1 MKEDREHK
9 NNKKEDLGEQ
19 ILQVIE
25 DSINSMD
32 FSGLS
37 DGIRD
42 LVDYAKD
49 ETQKQWDY
57 AREKLNQWEPLEN
70 GGHTKTSKMER
81 NDRRNTGN
89 RSKMEAGNR
98 GTTRNDRDREVPT
111 VPQTRGTLP
120 GTYSGPLQTGFG
132 GAGLAIFGALS
143 LGFGIGGFG
152 LAAVSGIFSTVAV
165 ILESIFLPL
174 TVISGIFLGRG
185 LLTGKRTRRI
195 KSYVRAWKDS
205 SYIMLEDL
213 VKCCGVPL
221 KTVRK
226 DVHFIMEHRWIP
238 QARLDEKE
246 TCLMLTEEAGRQY
259 DAAVESRK
267 EREQKEQEEEL
278 LRQQWEMAGDDE
290 KKLYRMEKESRKY
303 LEELQKRKAS
313 ISSLDVLDKINRL
326 EMSISRIFVCVK
338 EHPEKVSQT
347 DRLMEYYIP
356 SIMKLLRVYE
366 ELEKQPIQGDNIKKT
381 TKEITDSLDTMNQ
394 ALETMFDD
402 MFQDIA
408 IDISSD
414 IQVLETMLAKD
425 GWKKQELVSRGEK
438 QRSIW
443 E

>member
-1 MKEDREHK
+1 MKDDKEYK
-9 NNKKEDLGEQ
+9 NNKKEDFGEE
-19 ILQVIE
+19 ILQMIE

-57 AREKLNQWEPLEN
+57 AREKLNQWEPIQN
-70 GGHTKTSKMER
+70 GGRTKTSKMEQ
-81 NDRRNTGN
+81 NDRRNVGSRN
-89 RSKMEAGNR
+89 QDRMRSSMN
-98 GTTRNDRDREVPT
+98 REVPA
-111 VPQTRGTLP
+111 VPKTKGTLP

-132 GAGLAIFGALS
+132 SAGLAVFGALS

-152 LAAVSGIFSTVAV
+152 LAAVSGVFSTMAV

-174 TVISGIFLGRG
+174 TIISGVFLGRG
-185 LLTGKRTRRI
+185 ILTGKRTRRI
-195 KSYVRAWKDS
+195 KSYARVWGES

-213 VKCCGVPL
+213 VNRCGIPL

-226 DVHFIMEHRWIP
+226 DIHFIMEHRWIP

-259 DAAVESRK
+259 DAALASQR
-267 EREQKEQEEEL
+267 EREQKEKEEEL
-278 LRQQWEMAGDDE
+278 LRKQWEMAGDDE
-290 KKLYRMEKESRKY
+290 KKLYRLETESGKY
-303 LEELQKRKAS
+303 LDELQKRKAA
-313 ISSLDVLDKINRL
+313 ISSPEMLDKINRL
-326 EMSISRIFVCVK
+326 EISLSRIFVCVK

-366 ELEKQPIQGDNIKKT
+366 ELEKQPIQGENIRKT
-381 TKEITDSLDTMNQ
+381 TTEIMDSLDTINQ
-394 ALETMFDD
+394 ALEIMFDD
-402 MFQDIA
+402 MFQDVA

-414 IQVLETMLAKD
+414 IQVLKTMLAKD
-425 GWKKQELVSRGEK
+425 GWKEQELVSRGEEY
-438 QRSIW
+438 RSIW

>member
-1 MKEDREHK
+1 MKDNKEHK
-9 NNKKEDLGEQ
+9 NNKNDDLGEE

-49 ETQKQWDY
+49 ETQKQWGY
-57 AREKLNQWEPLEN
+57 AKEKLNQWDPIQNN
-70 GGHTKTSKMER
+70 GHARTPRAEQSDTRTQRMR
-81 NDRRNTGN
+81 NNQKKN
-89 RSKMEAGNR
+89 QNV
-98 GTTRNDRDREVPT
+98 REVTEGPRT
-111 VPQTRGTLP
+111 KGTLP

-132 GAGLAIFGALS
+132 SAGLALFGALS

-174 TVISGIFLGRG
+174 TVISGVFLGRG
-185 LLTGKRTRRI
+185 ILTGKRTRRI
-195 KSYVRAWKDS
+195 KSYARTWRES

-213 VKCCGVPL
+213 ANRCGIPL

-226 DVHFIMEHRWIP
+226 DIHFIMEHRWIP
-238 QARLDEKE
+238 QARLDENE

-259 DAAVESRK
+259 DAAMESRK
-267 EREQKEQEEEL
+267 EREQKEKEEEL
-278 LRQQWEMAGDDE
+278 LRQQWEMAGDEE
-290 KKLYRMEKESRKY
+290 KKLYRMEVESRKY

-313 ISSLDVLDKINRL
+313 ISSPDVLDKINHL
-326 EMSISRIFVCVK
+326 EVSLSRIFVCVK

-356 SIMKLLRVYE
+356 SMMKLLRVYE
-366 ELEKQPIQGDNIKKT
+366 ELEKQPIQGENIKKT
-381 TKEITDSLDTMNQ
+381 TKEIADSLDTINR

-402 MFQDIA
+402 MFQDVA

-414 IQVLETMLAKD
+414 IKVLETMLAKD
-425 GWKKQELVSRGEK
+425 GWKEQELVSQGEN